1 MSQTTSKAW
10 PPTTRQWIAGAVGL
24 AIGLAGSADGST
36 LSAAIRLPGY
46 PVACMAI
53 VTFVGIVGDRRI
65 GWFLAHEAA
74 MTAIVIGWLVAER
87 PGVAAF
93 NALWLVS
100 AAIWFAVGS
109 RGS

>member
-1 MSQTTSKAW
+1 
-10 PPTTRQWIAGAVGL
+10 VGL
-24 AIGLAGSADGST
+24 AIGLAGSGDGSAV
-36 LSAAIRLPGY
+36 SAAIRLPGY

-53 VTFVGIVGDRRI
+53 VTFVGIVGDRRV
-65 GWFLAHEAA
+65 GWFVAHELAMAA
-74 MTAIVIGWLVAER
+74 IATGWLVADR
-87 PGVAAF
+87 PGAAAF